1 MSKSSISSKIKQI
14 VAERANQ
21 CCEYCQSQLRYSPDP
36 FSIEHIIPV
45 IRGGTSNLD
54 NLALSCQGCNNRKY
68 TSIVVNDPVTGG
80 MVSLYNPRQHQWQE
94 HFTWTDNYSQILGR
108 SPIGRVTVEK
118 LQLNR
123 EGVVNLRKALR
134 SLNEHPPNFK
144 E

>member
-68 TSIVVNDPVTGG
+68 TSIAVNDPVTGE
-80 MVSLYNPRQHQWQE
+80 MVALYNPRQHQWQK
-94 HFTWTDNYSQILGR
+94 HFTWTDNYSQLLGR